1 VRSLFGLVLLV
12 AFTALVGAACTVSS
26 ESGGAQEP
34 IMDPVAAT
42 TDAGSKAGPAVEID
56 ALTCAGVLEP
66 ATGDLSLETQSLTD
80 GVRES
85 QPQVVSMCSASY
97 ETGEVGGEFLT
108 VALIQFD
115 SDESSIAHYELI
127 KSAFAASGVALSEI
141 NSADEGS
148 IDQVSGLMDRD
159 GVGRTNVLHQ
169 HEWLLSISVGP
180 TMAESSWVVGDME
193 AIGRGVLGRVK

>member
-1 VRSLFGLVLLV
+1 LFGLVLLV

-159 GVGRTNVLHQ
+159 GVGRTNVLRQ

>member
-1 VRSLFGLVLLV
+1 MRSLFGLVLLV

-42 TDAGSKAGPAVEID
+42 TDAGSKAVSAVEID

-159 GVGRTNVLHQ
+159 GVGRTNVLRQ

>member
-159 GVGRTNVLHQ
+159 GVGRTNVLRQ

>member
-1 VRSLFGLVLLV
+1 VLLV

-159 GVGRTNVLHQ
+159 GVGRTNVLRQ

>member
-1 VRSLFGLVLLV
+1 MRSLFGLVLLV

-159 GVGRTNVLHQ
+159 GVGRTNVLRQ

>member
-1 VRSLFGLVLLV
+1 MRSLFGLVLLV

>member
-1 VRSLFGLVLLV
+1 LFGLVLLV

>member
-1 VRSLFGLVLLV
+1 MRSLFGLVLLV

-66 ATGDLSLETQSLTD
+66 ETGDLSLETQSLTD